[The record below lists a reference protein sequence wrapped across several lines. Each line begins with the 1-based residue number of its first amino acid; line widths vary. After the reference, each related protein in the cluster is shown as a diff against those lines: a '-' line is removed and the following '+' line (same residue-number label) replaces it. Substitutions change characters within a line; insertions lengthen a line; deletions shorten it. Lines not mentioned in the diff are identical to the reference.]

1 MFKTHELK
9 NEIYTILK
17 NPIGLVSI
25 TFQHIIKIDLFIKKI
40 KNNLFFNGS
49 YMDPWKRDAQA
60 LADYPNCLFQFSLK
74 EIECAFDYIC
84 QTCMYHVTSPF
95 SSFSI
100 VYSSNMAIFV
110 LCSNVM
116 TTRLYLKMMPFRLK
130 SVQSKMKKFEKNQ
143 NNFFLS

>member
-1 MFKTHELK
+1 MK
-9 NEIYTILK
+9 NL
-17 NPIGLVSI
+17 IGLVSI
-25 TFQHIIKIDLFIKKI
+25 TFQHIIKIDLFIKKNKKLLI
-40 KNNLFFNGS
+40 FQWLQHG
-49 YMDPWKRDAQA
+49 PLKRGWQA